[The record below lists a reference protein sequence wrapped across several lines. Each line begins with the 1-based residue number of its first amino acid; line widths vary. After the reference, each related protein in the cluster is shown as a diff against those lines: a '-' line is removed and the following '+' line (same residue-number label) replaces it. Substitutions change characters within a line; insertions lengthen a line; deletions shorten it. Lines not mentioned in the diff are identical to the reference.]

1 MHACTCVCVCV
12 CLPQTMRG
20 VLKPALPSAM
30 TQLDQEEGR
39 GRETHREAQIQILGG
54 GGQKTFSIS
63 IQLNSFCLCHKAKA
77 SCCYC
82 FSENTVLYN
91 SDHIYY
97 EGSFLCGSEVSNLK
111 QIETTDLFLIS
122 INKQCYCMSISSIRI

>member
-1 MHACTCVCVCV
+1 MYMCVRLCVSSPDNEGSIEACIAFGYDLVGSR
-12 CLPQTMRG
+12 RG
-20 VLKPALPSAM
+20 KRQRD
-30 TQLDQEEGR
+30 TQRSSDTDTGGR
-39 GRETHREAQIQILGG
+39 GG

-122 INKQCYCMSISSIRI
+122 INK

>member
-1 MHACTCVCVCV
+1 MYMCVHLCVSSPDNEGSIEACIAFGYDLVGSR
-12 CLPQTMRG
+12 RG
-20 VLKPALPSAM
+20 KRQRD
-30 TQLDQEEGR
+30 TQWSSDTDMG
-39 GRETHREAQIQILGG
+39 GG

-122 INKQCYCMSISSIRI
+122 INK